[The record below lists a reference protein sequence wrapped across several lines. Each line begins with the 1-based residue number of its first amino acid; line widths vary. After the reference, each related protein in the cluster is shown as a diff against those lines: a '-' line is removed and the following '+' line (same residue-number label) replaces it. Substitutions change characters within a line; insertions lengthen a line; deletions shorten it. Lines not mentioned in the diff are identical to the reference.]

1 MRKKI
6 DYKKNQV
13 QLQKK
18 KKRPIKLI
26 NRDNLG
32 YLNKLINHANLI

>member
-13 QLQKK
+13 QL
-18 KKRPIKLI
+18 KKRDNPTKLI
-26 NRDNLG
+26 NRGNLG
-32 YLNKLINHANLI
+32 YPGKLVNHANLI

>member
-18 KKRPIKLI
+18 KRPIKLI

-32 YLNKLINHANLI
+32 YLDKLINHANLI